1 MRSKATA
8 ESTLASAERDGID
21 LSLLRERLR
30 WTPTERIMRHQAA
43 LALAQ
48 VLSHARRRAGRS
60 SARDGI
66 RSDGK
71 S

>member
-8 ESTLASAERDGID
+8 ESTLASTERDGID

-30 WTPTERIMRHQAA
+30 WTPTERIIRHQAA

-48 VLSHARRRAGRS
+48 VLSHAKRKSKSAGHTSPPKRTLRS
-60 SARDGI
+60 
-66 RSDGK
+66 
-71 S
+71 